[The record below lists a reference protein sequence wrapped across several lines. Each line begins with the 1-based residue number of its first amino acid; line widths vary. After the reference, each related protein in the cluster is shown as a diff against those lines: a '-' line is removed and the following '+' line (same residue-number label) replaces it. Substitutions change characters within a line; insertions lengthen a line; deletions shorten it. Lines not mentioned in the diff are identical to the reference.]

1 MVWVVCK
8 ISNSMCEV
16 FSVNADQYFYWW
28 LLVTYVDYIEVWF
41 DIAVDLRAV
50 WLLIK
55 TVEEREKERERKSM
69 TAVTILCE
77 I

>member
-41 DIAVDLRAV
+41 DIAVDLRASCV
-50 WLLIK
+50 I
-55 TVEEREKERERKSM
+55 
-69 TAVTILCE
+69 IN
-77 I
+77 

>member
-1 MVWVVCK
+1 ML
-8 ISNSMCEV
+8 ISISIDDC
-16 FSVNADQYFYWW
+16 YI
-28 LLVTYVDYIEVWF
+28 DYIEVWF